1 MKITSKERARLR
13 AMANG
18 MQPVFQIGKGGLT
31 PVITD
36 ELDSV
41 LEARE
46 LIKISVLE
54 TCAQDA
60 RELCETLSERLR
72 AEPVQCIG
80 RKFVIY
86 RRSREGKHI
95 ELD

>member
-13 AMANG
+13 AMAND

-72 AEPVQCIG
+72 AGAV
-80 RKFVIY
+80 Y
-86 RRSREGKHI
+86 RTQIRNLQAVKGGKTYRT
-95 ELD
+95 

>member
-13 AMANG
+13 ALANG
-18 MQPVFQIGKGGLT
+18 LQPVFQIGKGGLT

-54 TCAQDA
+54 TCSQDA
-60 RELCETLSERLR
+60 RELCEILSERLH
-72 AEPVQCIG
+72 AQPVQCIG